1 MRLHKRTLLVQR
13 ARGEFTDLCTEFL
26 RGHDLT
32 WGEWTSILADQLTQ
46 QAMYQIRDERHP
58 DDPERKGDEE

>member
-1 MRLHKRTLLVQR
+1 MRLHERTLLVQR

-32 WGEWTSILADQLTQ
+32 WGEWTSILGDALAQN
-46 QAMYQIRDERHP
+46 ARYQIREERHP
-58 DDPERKGDEE
+58 DSDKKGDEA